1 MLTPPPVIINQAQAS
16 LEEQP
21 EATAFVQQKA
31 ELYIDRFPLAALAQQ
46 GRDSEI
52 LMLGGAPLGVI
63 LAVFAAM
70 VSAHVIKF
78 FSERN
83 EIGINM
89 RSSECER

>member
-1 MLTPPPVIINQAQAS
+1 MLTPPPVIVSEAQTS
-16 LEEQP
+16 SEVQHDTTPL
-21 EATAFVQQKA
+21 TQQKA
-31 ELYIDRFPLAALAQQ
+31 ELYVDRFPLAALAQQ

-52 LMLGGAPLGVI
+52 LMLGGAPLGVV

-70 VSAHVIKF
+70 ISARVIKF